1 MTSPFT
7 ISVLAGIEDAIK
19 GLNAQQK
26 QVMFAAGGALNDVAF
41 SSRAKQIEQFKTK
54 FENATPATFASVRV
68 FGKASRTDLQVAVG
82 LTDLGTKSGAAGMDA
97 ERTIGH
103 HFYGGVRKFKRF
115 EAAFY
120 RLGYLAQGENIVP
133 AKDSWAITL
142 DRFGNIKGGFI
153 VQLISY
159 FAGFSEQGYKA
170 NMTDRRKTS
179 LAKVE
184 RSKAGFLAI
193 RGVVYFVVPSRS
205 RQSGQGRFDQHLH
218 PGIWAKRGT
227 HGSDIA
233 PVVLF
238 VPRGQYQQ
246 RFDLR
251 KVVQDTV
258 DRDFA
263 ASFSRRRDAAMRTER

>member
-1 MTSPFT
+1 MTT
-7 ISVLAGIEDAIK
+7 ISVLADIEEAIK

-41 SSRAKQIEQFKTK
+41 SARAKQVDQFRTR
-54 FENATPATFASVRV
+54 FESATPATFASVRV
-68 FGKASRTDLQVAVG
+68 FGKASRTDLRVAVG
-82 LTDLGTKSGAAGMDA
+82 LADLGTKSGAAGMDA

-103 HFYGGVRKFKRF
+103 HFHGGARKFKRF

-120 RLGYLAQGENIVP
+120 RLGYLAAGENIVP
-133 AKDSWAITL
+133 AQDSWAITL
-142 DRFGNIKGGFI
+142 DRFGNIKGGFV

-170 NMTDRRKTS
+170 NMTDKRRKS
-179 LAKVE
+179 LAKVG
-184 RSKAGFLAI
+184 RSDAGFLAV
-193 RGVVYFVVPSRS
+193 RGVVYFVVPSKS

-227 HGSDIA
+227 HGADIA

-238 VPRGQYQQ
+238 VQRGQYQQ

-251 KVVQDTV
+251 KLVQDTINIE
-258 DRDFA
+258 FA
-263 ASFSRRRDAAMRTER
+263 ASFSRRLDAAMRTAR